1 MKRRILLQ
9 RAAVVEM
16 RQRRTVRVASRI
28 ILKEYCSTQRRRELF
43 TRHPPPATR
52 HPPPVTRYPLPVT
65 RYPPPVTRYSLR
77 RYPLPATRYPWKRP
91 AGCLFLSLFNGT
103 LFSVAYVG
111 SNWLSSL
118 FLFTS
123 NTILAGAREARV
135 KALPFFFLQY

>member
-52 HPPPVTRYPLPVT
+52 YPLPVT
-65 RYPPPVTRYSLR
+65 RQPLPATRHPLPAT

-91 AGCLFLSLFNGT
+91 AGTVFIRGNEITQKINVCVFP
-103 LFSVAYVG
+103 
-111 SNWLSSL
+111 
-118 FLFTS
+118 FT
-123 NTILAGAREARV
+123 
-135 KALPFFFLQY
+135 